1 MRIGKLAMESDRL
14 LVKTMDE
21 QVHSSSSSSDD
32 NPEEPP
38 QGRLPVTSTD
48 TATLNSQA
56 FCSKFEQSAFSHAVN
71 SSRSVIGYIGGIR
84 RS

>member
-21 QVHSSSSSSDD
+21 QAHSSSSSPDD

-38 QGRLPVTSTD
+38 QGRLPVISIH
-48 TATLNSQA
+48 TATVNSQA
-56 FCSKFEQSAFSHAVN
+56 FCLKFEQSAFFNAVN
-71 SSRSVIGYIGGIR
+71 SSKTVSSGIGGIR

>member
-21 QVHSSSSSSDD
+21 QAHSSSSSSDD

-38 QGRLPVTSTD
+38 QGRLPVISIH
-48 TATLNSQA
+48 TATVNSQA
-56 FCSKFEQSAFSHAVN
+56 FCLKFEQSAFLNAVN
-71 SSRSVIGYIGGIR
+71 SSKTVNSGIGGIR